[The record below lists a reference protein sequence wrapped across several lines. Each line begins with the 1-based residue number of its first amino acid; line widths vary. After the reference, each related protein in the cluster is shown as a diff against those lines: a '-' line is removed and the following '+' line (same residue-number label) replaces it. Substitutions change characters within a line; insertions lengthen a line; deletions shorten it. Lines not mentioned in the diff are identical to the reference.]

1 MLHAPHAAPVLTA
14 HHDDH
19 RSARLSAT
27 TPWTKVVKEML
38 ANFRNAAANVER
50 GMVLAKDFH
59 RILDE
64 EDDDNYND

>member
-1 MLHAPHAAPVLTA
+1 M
-14 HHDDH
+14 
-19 RSARLSAT
+19 
-27 TPWTKVVKEML
+27 TKVVKEML

-64 EDDDNYND
+64 EDDDNYDD

>member
-1 MLHAPHAAPVLTA
+1 M
-14 HHDDH
+14 
-19 RSARLSAT
+19 
-27 TPWTKVVKEML
+27 TKVVKEML

-64 EDDDNYND
+64 EDDDSYDD